1 MIDWSDIYHFLAS
14 FDLFDF
20 FISPYN
26 ERLFNG
32 EEKNMKT
39 ALLTTIVASSALL
52 SACTSPSVST
62 PATVSSKEKAVAV
75 LNSIETGDTK
85 ALRYIDGQHY
95 TQHNL
100 SVGDG
105 LAGFGEVLQALPKG
119 SAKVNIVRAFEDG
132 DYVFT
137 HTDYNFFGPKV
148 GFDVF
153 RFDNGLIVEHWDNL
167 TVKADKPNP
176 SGRTQL
182 DGALATKDLD
192 KTAANKALVSDF
204 VNTVLVK
211 GEYQKM
217 SQFFSG
223 DHYIQHNTMIADGLS
238 GLGRAIN
245 EMTKHG
251 ITMTFSKVHKVL
263 GEGNFVLTISEG
275 EFGGEETSYYDLF
288 RVENGKIAEHWDV
301 METILPKNQWKNT
314 NGKFGNL

>member
-1 MIDWSDIYHFLAS
+1 MKKTFLAAVV
-14 FDLFDF
+14 
-20 FISPYN
+20 
-26 ERLFNG
+26 
-32 EEKNMKT
+32 T
-39 ALLTTIVASSALL
+39 SSALL
-52 SACTSPSVST
+52 SACSSTSISAQGEVTSN
-62 PATVSSKEKAVAV
+62 KDKAVAV

-85 ALRYIDGQHY
+85 AISYINGQHY

-100 SVGDG
+100 AVGDG

-132 DYVFT
+132 NYVFT
-137 HTDYNFFGPKV
+137 QTDYNFFGPKV

-153 RFDNGLIVEHWDNL
+153 RFDKGLIVEHWDNL
-167 TVKADKPNP
+167 TIKADKPNP

-182 DGALATKDLD
+182 DGTLTITDLD

-217 SQFFSG
+217 SQFFEG
-223 DHYIQHNTMIADGLS
+223 DHYIQHNSAIADGLS
-238 GLGRAIN
+238 GLGQAIE
-245 EMTKHG
+245 EMAKHG
-251 ITMTFSKVHKVL
+251 ISMTFTKVHKVL

-275 EFGGEETSYYDLF
+275 KFAGKETSYYDLF

-301 METILPKNQWKNT
+301 IETIAPKSEWKNT